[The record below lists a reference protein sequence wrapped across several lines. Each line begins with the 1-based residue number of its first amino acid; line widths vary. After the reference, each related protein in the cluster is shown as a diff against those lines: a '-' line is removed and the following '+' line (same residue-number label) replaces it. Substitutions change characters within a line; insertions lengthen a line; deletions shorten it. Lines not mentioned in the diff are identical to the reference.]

1 MRQMETKKF
10 KIFEFLRPEY
20 LNISNSLL
28 SKSLI
33 KKICVVI
40 KKINGNISKTI
51 DGEFN
56 KVRKSVKLIATSIS
70 LKKSNSDN
78 RFKINTKQNI
88 IATT

>member
-40 KKINGNISKTI
+40 KKINGNSSKTI

-56 KVRKSVKLIATSIS
+56 KVRKSVKLIAISIS